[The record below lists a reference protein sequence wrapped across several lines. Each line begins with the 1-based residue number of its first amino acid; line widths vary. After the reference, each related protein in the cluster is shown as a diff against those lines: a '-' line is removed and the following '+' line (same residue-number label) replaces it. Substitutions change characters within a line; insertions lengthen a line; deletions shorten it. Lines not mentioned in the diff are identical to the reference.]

1 MKKERKFLSLFLIL
15 CLVFTFA
22 ACGSKGLSDEEIMKK
37 SMENMEALKSLTAE
51 TSMEMVFSMGEETMT
66 MSSEMTQKVI
76 NEPMTMEMVMD
87 MIMDLGGE
95 TQKVQSKVFAEADGD
110 NLITYTQMDGDWYKV
125 TQPGLEAL
133 EEYDSTASMAT
144 YLEAIQNFKK
154 TATEDVAGVKADKY
168 EGVITEDYFQTILEE
183 SGVGEQLGLDGA
195 DAETIK
201 QLFEGIGEMP
211 IAIWVDSER
220 LLPVKY
226 DFDMTAMMTAMM
238 DNMGASEAGFSIDK
252 VTMSMTFTGFDN
264 VDKIEIPKEAKN
276 AEELEVEE

>member
-95 TQKVQSKVFAEADGD
+95 TQKVQSKVFAEANGD
-110 NLITYTQMDGDWYKV
+110 NLITYTQMKGDWYKV
-125 TQPGLEAL
+125 TQPGL
-133 EEYDSTASMAT
+133 
-144 YLEAIQNFKK
+144 
-154 TATEDVAGVKADKY
+154 
-168 EGVITEDYFQTILEE
+168 
-183 SGVGEQLGLDGA
+183 
-195 DAETIK
+195 
-201 QLFEGIGEMP
+201 
-211 IAIWVDSER
+211 
-220 LLPVKY
+220 
-226 DFDMTAMMTAMM
+226 
-238 DNMGASEAGFSIDK
+238 
-252 VTMSMTFTGFDN
+252 
-264 VDKIEIPKEAKN
+264 
-276 AEELEVEE
+276 